1 MKREGLAVLQLH
13 LRLLGATAL
22 ISGRHLRG
30 GGINKMNSRI
40 NNINKLNSRIKK
52 HQEIEFHNQ
61 QKQTCFFLCSEVGWG
76 RPVKAG
82 RLGPVRAG

>member
-1 MKREGLAVLQLH
+1 MKREGLAVLQFH

-40 NNINKLNSRIKK
+40 KTINELNSRIKNINKLNFI
-52 HQEIEFHNQ
+52 IN
-61 QKQTCFFLCSEVGWG
+61 KQNLFFLCSEVGWG